1 MWVFSQFSVPIVPL
15 TKCSYHFWGLHTQ
28 IVLDTHTIFAEKPPF
43 VHVKGTTK
51 KADAF
56 GLFVYPNLSRAS
68 EPSVF
73 VCDCACEKACKATVN
88 WVPAVGPQGGGQ
100 TKLQIGCGHWLRAS
114 GTSNIW
120 KRRTVAVH
128 PQPSWG
134 WAPHIHNYKAQN
146 GWGPLFPDCAV
157 NQFKSWS

>member
-56 GLFVYPNLSRAS
+56 GLFVYPNS
-68 EPSVF
+68 EFQKGILKIPSIIP
-73 VCDCACEKACKATVN
+73 N
-88 WVPAVGPQGGGQ
+88 GN
-100 TKLQIGCGHWLRAS
+100 TKNEYGLFRN
-114 GTSNIW
+114 SNL
-120 KRRTVAVH
+120 AE
-128 PQPSWG
+128 
-134 WAPHIHNYKAQN
+134 
-146 GWGPLFPDCAV
+146 FPDEKNSLGYAV
-157 NQFKSWS
+157 EEVKWNLMKQ